1 MSSREFRY
9 RGYTLEELQNMTLDE
24 LAEVMPA
31 RIRRTL
37 RRGLSPENLKLLEK
51 VRKYKSKGI
60 DKVIRTHRRDMPV
73 LPEMVGARIAVHNG
87 KEFVEVKIVPE
98 MIGHY
103 LGEFA
108 MTNRIVRHG
117 RPGKGAT
124 RSSKFVPLK

>member
-51 VRKYKSKGI
+51 VRKYKNKGI

>member
-37 RRGLSPENLKLLEK
+37 RRGLSPVNLKLLEK

>member
-9 RGYTLEELQNMTLDE
+9 RGYTLEQLQTMTLDE
-24 LAEVMPA
+24 LANVMPS

-37 RRGLSPENLKLLEK
+37 RRGLSIENKKLLDK
-51 VRKYKSKGI
+51 IRKYKAMGI
-60 DKVIRTHRRDMPV
+60 DKVIRTHRRGMPI
-73 LPEMVGARIAVHNG
+73 LPEMVGSKIAVHNG
-87 KEFVEVKIVPE
+87 KEFVEITIVPE

-117 RPGKGAT
+117 KPGKGAT

>member
-1 MSSREFRY
+1 MPKEFTY
-9 RGYTLEELQNMTLDE
+9 RGYTLEELQAMTFDE
-24 LAEVMPA
+24 LARVMPA

-37 RRGLSPENLKLLEK
+37 RRGLSPENKKLLEK
-51 VRKYKSKGI
+51 IRKYRERGV

-73 LPEMVGARIAVHNG
+73 LPEMVGMRIAVHNG
-87 KEFVEVKIVPE
+87 KEFVEVKITPE

-124 RSSKFVPLK
+124 RASKYVPLK

>member
-1 MSSREFRY
+1 MSSKEFRY
-9 RGYTLEELQNMTLDE
+9 RGYTLEQLQSMTLDE

-37 RRGLSPENLKLLEK
+37 KRGLSPENKKLLEK
-51 VRKYKSKGI
+51 IRKYRSKGI

-73 LPEMVGARIAVHNG
+73 LPEMVGAKIAVHNG
-87 KEFVEVKIVPE
+87 KEFVEITVVPE

-117 RPGKGAT
+117 KPGKGAT